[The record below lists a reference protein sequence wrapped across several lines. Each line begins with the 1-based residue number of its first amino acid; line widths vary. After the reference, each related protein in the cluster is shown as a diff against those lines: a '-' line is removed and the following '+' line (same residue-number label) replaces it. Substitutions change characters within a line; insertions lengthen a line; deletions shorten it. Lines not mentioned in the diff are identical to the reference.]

1 MDPPWTS
8 PPRQSFALTST
19 TMVLSLFVPLRSR
32 GCPVPI
38 SSPQGDDKLSS
49 DGDDYFQ
56 QRRDDESQSFSPRSE
71 ELKRWFC

>member
-1 MDPPWTS
+1 M
-8 PPRQSFALTST
+8 
-19 TMVLSLFVPLRSR
+19 PL
-32 GCPVPI
+32 PI

-56 QRRDDESQSFSPRSE
+56 QRRDDETRVFSPRSE